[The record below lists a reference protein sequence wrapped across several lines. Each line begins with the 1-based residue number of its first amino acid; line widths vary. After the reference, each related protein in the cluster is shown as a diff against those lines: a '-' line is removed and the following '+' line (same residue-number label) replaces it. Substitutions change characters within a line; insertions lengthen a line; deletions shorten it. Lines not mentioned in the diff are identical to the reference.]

1 MADMA
6 LFLGALLI
14 VYVVPGPDMILLL
27 ETGALRG
34 RGQALALAVGLA
46 LARAAHVT
54 LAALGL
60 AALFKTHPWAFDAAR
75 TVGGIAVGS
84 RERVVLLEIGEHW
97 LVVGVAPGSVTGIA
111 TLPRGEISP
120 AGTDAKPVTADF
132 GALLA
137 KLKAGRS

>member
-1 MADMA
+1 MKTWLSLLLLCSTGLLQAAEPAAPAAPASGAGAVMQMV
-6 LFLGALLI
+6 GALG
-14 VYVVPGPDMILLL
+14 VVLATLFAVLWLLRRL
-27 ETGALRG
+27 SGGRLTGSA
-34 RGQALALAVGLA
+34 
-46 LARAAHVT
+46 
-54 LAALGL
+54 
-60 AALFKTHPWAFDAAR
+60 PIR

-111 TLPRGEISP
+111 TLPRGEITP
-120 AGTDAKPVTADF
+120 AGTDTKPAAADF